1 MPPSVVLG
9 LSIVVVFLFLAA
21 LYESWA
27 VPFAVLLA
35 TPFGFLGALVAL
47 KLRRHRRSTSTARS
61 ASSR

>member
-1 MPPSVVLG
+1 MLPPGYGYEWTGQSRQEIEAGNAVDDRLG

-35 TPFGFLGALVAL
+35 TPFGFLGA
-47 KLRRHRRSTSTARS
+47 
-61 ASSR
+61 